1 MYDQYDNQKNVFS
14 MNYNMKYFNLIK
26 DYLNN
31 GKKIN
36 KKLVEDYDSKNDNAL
51 EWLGDTS
58 YLVLY
63 HGVLYCWDVNVQTVL
78 FCNYILHY
86 GNTSHLLSVRQFYK
100 NQSIVFVV
108 YQSSS
113 ITAILSYN
121 SLKLSAISGSG
132 A

>member
-1 MYDQYDNQKNVFS
+1 MISIESTAIQET
-14 MNYNMKYFNLIK
+14 
-26 DYLNN
+26 
-31 GKKIN
+31 
-36 KKLVEDYDSKNDNAL
+36 EDYDTKTDNAL

-63 HGVLYCWDVNVQTVL
+63 HGVLYCWDINVQTVL

-108 YQSSS
+108 YQYYH
-113 ITAILSYN
+113 SYIF
-121 SLKLSAISGSG
+121 LLLALLMKM
-132 A
+132 